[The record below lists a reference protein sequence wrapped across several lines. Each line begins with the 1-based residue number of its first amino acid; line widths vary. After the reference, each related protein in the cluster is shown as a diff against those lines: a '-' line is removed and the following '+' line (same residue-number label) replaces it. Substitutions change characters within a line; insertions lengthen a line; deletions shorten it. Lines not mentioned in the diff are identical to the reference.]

1 VRNLHWVVSQH
12 GPDVHSSATALT
24 LVLPGQTCMQ
34 AQFEPLHAHTLPP
47 PQPVSPE
54 HMLISDWVLHA
65 PQADTT
71 NIAITAA
78 KQIIAPAE
86 SPRQENS
93 ISIQTP
99 LQSAQS
105 AYLHQHQIQIE
116 GVSFRRP
123 HVLLQPEHTSFSERR
138 RVSISRFW
146 SQLQFIVRT
155 SARRLKFLVA
165 GWGYCAIRAGR
176 CCLRHGHRRIV
187 GRLRRRAC
195 VCTSHHYS
203 LTLL

>member
-1 VRNLHWVVSQH
+1 VKSNLRTRKTTAQKSSDALVRNLHWVVSQH

-93 ISIQTP
+93 ISSKR
-99 LQSAQS
+99 L
-105 AYLHQHQIQIE
+105 YN
-116 GVSFRRP
+116 
-123 HVLLQPEHTSFSERR
+123 
-138 RVSISRFW
+138 
-146 SQLQFIVRT
+146 
-155 SARRLKFLVA
+155 RLKVHI
-165 GWGYCAIRAGR
+165 YINIR
-176 CCLRHGHRRIV
+176 
-187 GRLRRRAC
+187 
-195 VCTSHHYS
+195 SK
-203 LTLL
+203 